1 MKVFLLQKMKRTR
14 YAWVI
19 LLFLTFHTVKA
30 QCPSIPISPQV
41 ICDSAGINFSDL
53 NAFATAVP
61 ANSVRWYLSATGGIP
76 VPQTQLVQQG
86 TYYAGD
92 STGVCG
98 TRPAL
103 IVDFTVNPTNQG
115 LDAIFCSNENPT
127 IQTYIDNTLAVNIPT
142 GGSIQVFSD
151 FSLTMMLNPSTVL
164 SGNANYFLVFVNSSG
179 CRSQIET
186 GSTAVFPS
194 PAAPLPPSVQQ
205 FCSDVSP
212 TVADLTSG
220 TTANFNW
227 YEDVDAFNNPIPPAL
242 VTTAALIN
250 GATYYVQ
257 SDNFFCQS
265 NPTSVVVQIN
275 EPVNAGISNALDY
288 CEDNIPVGDIQLFPL
303 LGPDADTGGTWSGPL
318 TTSNGDQGTVNISG
332 QTIGIYSFVYTVT
345 GTLPCPDDTA
355 VITIEISP
363 APESG
368 NYIGTAFTICE
379 DQAAANSP
387 YDLFNLLD
395 GTQDT
400 NGTWFAGTP
409 STGTAVS
416 NSIDLTLL
424 GIGSFDFT
432 YTVPAV
438 GTCTDV
444 DVVVTVVVN
453 ELPNTGIAT
462 PLLVC
467 ENDLAAISPLDLFG
481 QLSGQDAGGTWSDDD
496 ATGAL
501 TGSDVD
507 LTGFLVGSYNFSYS
521 ITDVNGCS
529 NSSTVVVTVLN
540 APNAGTA
547 TNIDICLTD
556 ITTGQILDLFNQLT
570 GNDPGGTWSD
580 DNATGQLT
588 GALVSIASLGIGTYN
603 FTYVVSPSLNCS
615 ADMETVQ
622 VTINDIA
629 APIAPA
635 VQDFCD
641 QATVFDLQA
650 IGTGLQWY
658 EDASLSNAL
667 DVSDVLLDGEDYFA
681 TQTDAATN
689 CESNNAV
696 VVLVRLFIGP
706 NSGVE
711 NPITI
716 CNDQNMLDLFTALD
730 GTQDTGGTWI
740 DTDATGSVTGN
751 IFDATTVPDGTYTFE
766 YVLSGN
772 APCIDASTL
781 VRITIKSPVDA
792 GTDAVLDRCSDTPSI
807 DLFTLLGMA
816 TSGGTWSPA
825 LNSTTGLFDPA
836 IDVSATYTYTIANSC
851 NSSSAA
857 VIVTI
862 TEAPDAGTDTIIAIC
877 VSDGI
882 VDLSTQLGGSPDT
895 TGTWSPLLD
904 SATHLFDPAVDAAG
918 IYRYTVPAT
927 FPCTTDA
934 VATIEVQ
941 IGESPAPALI
951 SAALDFCAVE
961 DPAVIDLHMAVS
973 GDMIL
978 WYAAIDGTI
987 PLEDGD
993 SLTDGTA
1000 YFASQTGANGCES
1013 STRTEV
1019 LVTIVDA
1026 PTPSLNQ
1033 DGELFCINDNPTLQQ
1048 LTFNLLEYNS
1058 MVNNVVWYTTID
1070 GMNAVPLT
1078 TIMTS
1083 GTIYYA
1089 VLIDPVTGCESS
1101 VRLQVTVDLSACRE
1115 LTIPDGFSPNGDGV
1129 NESFD
1134 IDNLNFLYPNF
1145 SIYFYNRYGSLVYE
1159 GTANTPRFNGFSNQP
1174 ALLNDGKLPVGVYYY
1189 ILKFND
1195 GTTKPSQ
1202 GRIYL
1207 SR

>member
-1 MKVFLLQKMKRTR
+1 
-14 YAWVI
+14 
-19 LLFLTFHTVKA
+19 
-30 QCPSIPISPQV
+30 
-41 ICDSAGINFSDL
+41 NFSYSITD
-53 NAFATAVP
+53 
-61 ANSVRWYLSATGGIP
+61 
-76 VPQTQLVQQG
+76 
-86 TYYAGD
+86 
-92 STGVCG
+92 
-98 TRPAL
+98 
-103 IVDFTVNPTNQG
+103 VNG
-115 LDAIFCSNENPT
+115 CSN
-127 IQTYIDNTLAVNIPT
+127 
-142 GGSIQVFSD
+142 S
-151 FSLTMMLNPSTVL
+151 STV
-164 SGNANYFLVFVNSSG
+164 A
-179 CRSQIET
+179 I
-186 GSTAVFPS
+186 
-194 PAAPLPPSVQQ
+194 SV
-205 FCSDVSP
+205 
-212 TVADLTSG
+212 A
-220 TTANFNW
+220 
-227 YEDVDAFNNPIPPAL
+227 
-242 VTTAALIN
+242 
-250 GATYYVQ
+250 
-257 SDNFFCQS
+257 
-265 NPTSVVVQIN
+265 
-275 EPVNAGISNALDY
+275 
-288 CEDNIPVGDIQLFPL
+288 
-303 LGPDADTGGTWSGPL
+303 
-318 TTSNGDQGTVNISG
+318 
-332 QTIGIYSFVYTVT
+332 
-345 GTLPCPDDTA
+345 
-355 VITIEISP
+355 P

-409 STGTAVS
+409 SSGTAVS

-444 DVVVTVVVN
+444 DVVVTVVIN

-658 EDASLSNAL
+658 EDASLSIAL

-689 CESNNAV
+689 CESNNSV

-781 VRITIKSPVDA
+781 VRITIESPVDA
-792 GTDAVLDRCSDTPSI
+792 GTDAVLDRCSNTPSI

-904 SATHLFDPAVDAAG
+904 SATHLFDPTVDAAG

-1101 VRLQVTVDLSACRE
+1101 VRLQVTVDLSACSE